1 MRRRVSTVALPR
13 WGVMMTLGRAR
24 RGWSLGSGSGSVT
37 SRAAAAMRF
46 CDHRLRQCLRV
57 DHRAASDI
65 DQGGVGLHQGEL
77 ARADA
82 AAGLVG

>member
-1 MRRRVSTVALPR
+1 
-13 WGVMMTLGRAR
+13 MMTLGRDR

-37 SRAAAAMRF
+37 SRAAAPMRF
-46 CDHRLRQCLRV
+46 CDDRFRQGLRV

-77 ARADA
+77 AAPILPRVWSVS
-82 AAGLVG
+82 GTQSIT